1 MRIVLIYGSIEPN
14 ITSKCQSYMNK
25 TFNFKFVL
33 MALVIMLG
41 IVISMPS
48 NTSAGYDYGYYSN
61 GYSSYSRYGYDTNYY
76 SPTPMVRP
84 TYTQPVYVSQPV
96 YVPQPVI
103 VQQPVV
109 VQPTVVYN
117 QANLVSSCSAKV
129 SYNNSSGVANVVW
142 SANPSGGNGYYSYSW
157 TGTDGLNSSYK
168 DAYYNYSTTGTKYA
182 SVNITS
188 GGHTITVNCNPV
200 NITYPYPVNY
210 ETVYAGTYTR
220 PVYTN
225 TYQNLDIGCFVDPT
239 NAKVDQPVT
248 WTAEVTNGVGPFT
261 YSWTGS
267 EGLTGSQSSVIKYY
281 GTPGSKSAIVT
292 VTSADGRTGTKACS
306 NAITIASTK
315 VIAKNTTP
323 TKTVTPTTSKVE
335 TKTETVV
342 KTEKPVVELASVAPS
357 ASNQVAV
364 SLLSLNSV
372 PWGWVAIIIILVLFF
387 TVMYL
392 LFNRKHI

>member
-1 MRIVLIYGSIEPN
+1 MRIVLKGGLTKPQ

-48 NTSAGYDYGYYSN
+48 NTNAGYDYGYYNNS
-61 GYSSYSRYGYDTNYY
+61 YDSYSGRYGYDTSYY
-76 SPTPMVRP
+76 SPTATVRP
-84 TYTQPVYVSQPV
+84 VYTQPVYVTQPI
-96 YVPQPVI
+96 YVTQPVI

-129 SYNNSSGVANVVW
+129 SYNNGSGVANVVW

-157 TGTDGLNSSYK
+157 TGTDGFTSSHK
-168 DAYYNYSTTGTKYA
+168 DVYVNYSTPGIKYA

-188 GGHTITVNCNPV
+188 GGHTITVNCSPV
-200 NITYPYPVNY
+200 NIVYPYSINY
-210 ETVYAGTYTR
+210 QTVYSNTYTR
-220 PVYTN
+220 PVYVTAN
-225 TYQNLDIGCFVDPT
+225 SNLDIGCFVDPT

-248 WTAEVTNGVGPFT
+248 WTAEVANAVGPLT

-267 EGLTGSQSSVIKYY
+267 EGLSGSQSSVIKYY

-292 VTSADGRTGTKACS
+292 VTSADGRTATKACS
-306 NAITIASTK
+306 NAITISTTK
-315 VIAKNTTP
+315 VAKAPAKPAVAYTP
-323 TKTVTPTTSKVE
+323 V
-335 TKTETVV
+335 KTETKPVAVV
-342 KTEKPVVELASVAPS
+342 QTPKPVVDLAPS
-357 ASNQVAV
+357 DTTQSTNQSAV
-364 SLLSLNSV
+364 SLLSLNNV
-372 PWGWVAIIIILVLFF
+372 PWGWVAIIIILILFF

-392 LFNRKHI
+392 LFNDKKI

>member
-157 TGTDGLNSSYK
+157 TGTDGLNSSHK
-168 DAYYNYSTTGTKYA
+168 DAYYNYSTTGTKHA

-200 NITYPYPVNY
+200 SITYPYPVNY
-210 ETVYAGTYTR
+210 ETVYAGSYTR
-220 PVYTN
+220 PIYVN
-225 TYQNLDIGCFVDPT
+225 KYQNLDVGCFVDPT

-248 WTAEVTNGVGPFT
+248 WTAEVTNAVGPIT

-292 VTSADGRTGTKACS
+292 VTSADGRTATKACS
-306 NAITIASTK
+306 NAITIST
-315 VIAKNTTP
+315 
-323 TKTVTPTTSKVE
+323 TKIVKAPVKSTVAYTSA
-335 TKTETVV
+335 KTEAKPVAVV
-342 KTEKPVVELASVAPS
+342 QTPKPVVDLASSDTAQNT
-357 ASNQVAV
+357 NQSAV
-364 SLLSLNSV
+364 SLLSLNNV
-372 PWGWVAIIIILVLFF
+372 PWGWVAVIIILILFF

-392 LFNRKHI
+392 LFNNKKI